1 MSKQRDSGDAPGD
14 DDHCGPFDPR
24 AWAEYKRRKAIAFVT
39 RGYSVEWVPDADNWM
54 GIYTPQRSD
63 PDRPEVRADVKFF
76 RDPSEYGINQGRISK
91 LSIHAR
97 TTDLMQQIMGR
108 PAEKIAVLYN
118 YDRGLD
124 VDRMSRNRESRALF
138 SAVLEELN

>member
-1 MSKQRDSGDAPGD
+1 MSKQRDPEDTPRD
-14 DDHCGPFDPR
+14 DDHRGPFDPR
-24 AWAEYKRRKAIAFVT
+24 AWAEYKQRKAIAFVT

-54 GIYTPQRSD
+54 GVYTPQRTD
-63 PDRPEVRADVKFF
+63 PVRPEVRADVKFF

-108 PAEKIAVLYN
+108 PAEKIEVLYN

-124 VDRMSRNRESRALF
+124 VDRLSRSRESRALF